1 MANLYQVIEIGP
13 YTINGNKIDEI
24 IAPII
29 ELLNK
34 KGYKTRACCSGH
46 YWDNKIPDMLDA
58 NCYIMFENNID
69 FDLPFDFKI
78 DGLCTI
84 RKYFSCIDSLELQRE
99 ILSTALNLIT
109 LVKNLPN
116 KGE

>member
-1 MANLYQVIEIGP
+1 MQIVI
-13 YTINGNKIDEI
+13 
-24 IAPII
+24 
-29 ELLNK
+29 LCL
-34 KGYKTRACCSGH
+34 
-46 YWDNKIPDMLDA
+46 
-58 NCYIMFENNID
+58 NNID

-109 LVKNLPN
+109 WVKNLPN